1 MLEIRNL
8 NAGYGEMPVL
18 KSVSLS
24 VAKGEILSIVGSNGT
39 GKSTLLKA
47 ISGVVPASGSIDFL
61 GLPIGN
67 LRPHEIVRQ
76 GIVHVPEGRKI
87 FPELT
92 VSENLRMGAFLN
104 PQHYR
109 SRIEMVFELFPRLA
123 ERPKQL
129 GGTMSGGEQQ
139 MLAIARGLMGD
150 PKLLMLDEPSLG
162 LSPLYAETVFRSIGE
177 INRNGVTVLLV
188 EQNVFLSLSISNR
201 GYVIETGSV
210 VLTGSGQE
218 LLENPQVRK
227 AFLGM

>member
-24 VAKGEILSIVGSNGT
+24 VSKGEILSIVGSNGA
-39 GKSTLLKA
+39 GKSTLLKS
-47 ISGVVPASGSIDFL
+47 ISGVVRASGSMDFL
-61 GLPIGN
+61 GAPIVD
-67 LRPHEIVRQ
+67 LKPHEIVRR

-109 SRIEMVFELFPRLA
+109 SRIEMVFDLFPRLA
-123 ERPKQL
+123 ERPNQL

-218 LLENPQVRK
+218 LLENPQVKK